1 MPFFIFFNQEA
12 LEKIIILSY
21 NNIFSIRKYHVY
33 WYFHYEKRLCF
44 PKFLDISISR
54 KGNKYFPCFHLE
66 KMLIFLFSLLR
77 KDTEMWHFLIT
88 KMSENPQKY
97 HLFIYFHV
105 FTPCEKMWFCVVLQ
119 NQKQLQLLCT
129 ELQTWQKPSLK
140 TLTHPV
146 QPVVITADQPVYALG
161 KQLKWIFKDEFRD
174 FVRMLGSLC
183 IEQNFIRAIGWKE
196 KGGQRFMNI
205 HLILHQ
211 KKLFIL
217 CRCRRNQEV

>member
-1 MPFFIFFNQEA
+1 MNIFEFSRFRKDHLYWNFMYFTNFTSFCIEKMPFFIFFNQEA

-54 KGNKYFPCFHLE
+54 KGSKYFPCFHLE
-66 KMLIFLFSLLR
+66 KMLIFLILLLR

-88 KMSENPQKY
+88 KMSENPPKY
-97 HLFIYFHV
+97 HLFVYFQA

-140 TLTHPV
+140 MLTHPG

-161 KQLKWIFKDEFRD
+161 KQLKQILK
-174 FVRMLGSLC
+174 MSSGTLCGS
-183 IEQNFIRAIGWKE
+183 
-196 KGGQRFMNI
+196 
-205 HLILHQ
+205 
-211 KKLFIL
+211 
-217 CRCRRNQEV
+217 